1 MSMNR
6 ALGSDLSIN
15 LQRNGLC
22 LKRDC
27 FMKVLKGFHV
37 SVVAGLVAYVMAVH
51 AGQHQAPSPAGQIAS
66 KPVHPALVEVED
78 VEGLP
83 RVLLIGDSISMGYTR
98 SVRARLKGVANVHR
112 PPVNCG
118 DTARGLSNLDTW
130 LGEGRWSVIHFNFG
144 LHDLKYTDDQG
155 ALVETELGQQA
166 APPEVYRRRLREVTQ
181 RLKATG
187 AKVIFATTTPV
198 PPGTVGRVA
207 GDEKAYN
214 AVALDVMKELS
225 VPINDLCA
233 HVVDRQREVPP
244 RPLSEKPTGQQRVAP
259 RPDEFQLPFDVH
271 FTAGGYDQLADQVA
285 TCIKNVL

>member
-1 MSMNR
+1 
-6 ALGSDLSIN
+6 
-15 LQRNGLC
+15 
-22 LKRDC
+22 
-27 FMKVLKGFHV
+27 
-37 SVVAGLVAYVMAVH
+37 
-51 AGQHQAPSPAGQIAS
+51 
-66 KPVHPALVEVED
+66 
-78 VEGLP
+78 
-83 RVLLIGDSISMGYTR
+83 
-98 SVRARLKGVANVHR
+98 
-112 PPVNCG
+112 
-118 DTARGLSNLDTW
+118 
-130 LGEGRWSVIHFNFG
+130 
-144 LHDLKYTDDQG
+144 
-155 ALVETELGQQA
+155 
-166 APPEVYRRRLREVTQ
+166 VTQ

-271 FTAGGYDQLADQVA
+271 FTPRGCDQLADQVA
-285 TCIKNVL
+285 TCIKNAL